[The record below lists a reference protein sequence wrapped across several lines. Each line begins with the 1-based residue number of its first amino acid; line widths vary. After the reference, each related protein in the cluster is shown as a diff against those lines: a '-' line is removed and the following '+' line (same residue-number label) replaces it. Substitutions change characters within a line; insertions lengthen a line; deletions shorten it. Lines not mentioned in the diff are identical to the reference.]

1 MITESSLSQT
11 SEIFSLSSVA
21 SLFSLSSILTTCQA
35 RERQPYLAQFENDW
49 ATADIVKQFLRS
61 RRKYLV
67 REAKRSKEKGSSNV
81 TRLRHIDDDEA
92 DGSGVNNGDGE
103 DIEEA

>member
-1 MITESSLSQT
+1 MVDYRRQPVTELGNLFTVVSCSTFASS
-11 SEIFSLSSVA
+11 FM
-21 SLFSLSSILTTCQA
+21 LTTCQA

-67 REAKRSKEKGSSNV
+67 REAKRSAT
-81 TRLRHIDDDEA
+81 TRQHIDKTDSDEE
-92 DGSGVNNGDGE
+92 DMGE
-103 DIEEA
+103 T

>member
-1 MITESSLSQT
+1 LITESSLSLI

-67 REAKRSKEKGSSNV
+67 SEAKRSKEKGSSNV
-81 TRLRHIDDDEA
+81 RHIDDDEA

-103 DIEEA
+103 DMEEA